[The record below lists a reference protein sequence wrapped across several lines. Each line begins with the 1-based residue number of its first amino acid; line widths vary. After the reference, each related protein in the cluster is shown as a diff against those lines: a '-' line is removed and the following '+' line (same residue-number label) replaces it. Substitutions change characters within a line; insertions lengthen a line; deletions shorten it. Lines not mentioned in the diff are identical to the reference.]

1 MMSNTGRI
9 IATVIMWLVLG
20 TISIVAITNNSGV
33 WNNSMGDDILPLV
46 LGSLFFGLVGTYMI
60 WVRPEM
66 YKYKYART
74 QNGEGSEKA
83 KRQGSGSQKMAL
95 LLELMDEDEREAFKE
110 TLKRRVLDEARIGGD
125 GEITYGDTTLESL
138 FYEEDKDRQRK

>member
-20 TISIVAITNNSGV
+20 IISIVAITSVSGP
-33 WNNSMGDDILPLV
+33 WAYTNGGDLVPLV

-74 QNGEGSEKA
+74 QNGESSEKA
-83 KRQGSGSQKMAL
+83 KRQGSGNQKMAL
-95 LLELMDEDEREAFKE
+95 LMELMDDDEREAFKE

-138 FYEEDKDRQRK
+138 FYEEDKDQQRK